1 MEVYHLDRIARDV
14 RTALDQ
20 NMMSAA
26 LEEIGDVDTLALND
40 IIRSKTVEAVKRV
53 HSEAPP
59 YLLDGGYN
67 FGDEIYWN
75 RDGRTGC
82 GWILLPE
89 NFMRF
94 VVFQMDDWERP
105 VFFPISVDDPEYDM
119 QSSRFAGIRGTSQKP
134 VCAVSIRPEGRVL
147 EFYSSKSEEARIS
160 RAVYIPYPR
169 IDKLGR
175 IEICRRCYNAVVYTL
190 AALVASAF
198 GDTDKSAVFNELS
211 KSALI

>member
-1 MEVYHLDRIARDV
+1 MQVYNLDRIAEDV
-14 RTALDQ
+14 RIALDQ
-20 NMMSAA
+20 NMKSAA
-26 LEEIGDVDTLALND
+26 LEEISDVDTLALND
-40 IIRSKTVEAVKRV
+40 IIRSKIVESVKRV

-59 YLLDGGYN
+59 HLLDGGYN

-75 RDGRTGC
+75 TDGRTGS

-94 VVFQMDDWERP
+94 VVFQMDDWARP
-105 VFFPISVDDPEYDM
+105 VFFAINVDDPEYAL
-119 QSSRFAGIRGTSQKP
+119 QSSRFGGIRGTSQKP
-134 VCAVSIRPEGRVL
+134 VCAISTRPEGRVL
-147 EFYSSKSEEARIS
+147 EFFSSKSEGARIS

-169 IDKLGR
+169 IDHLGR

-190 AALVASAF
+190 AALVLTTF
-198 GDTDKSAVFNELS
+198 GDTDKSTVFNELS